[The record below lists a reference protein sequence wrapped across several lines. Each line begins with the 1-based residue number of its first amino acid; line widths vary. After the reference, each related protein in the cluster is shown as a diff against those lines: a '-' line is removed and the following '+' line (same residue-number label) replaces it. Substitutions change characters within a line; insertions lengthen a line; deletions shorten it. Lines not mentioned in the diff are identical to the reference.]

1 MVYKFQCGLCHESY
15 YKECRIFQIALR
27 GEGIP
32 PLWGMGN
39 FAGGIFL
46 SGDGDIK
53 SDFDHSNE
61 NMKIII

>member
-1 MVYKFQCGLCHESY
+1 MPWILLQGMQDFPNSVKRWGNP
-15 YKECRIFQIALR
+15 
-27 GEGIP
+27 P